1 MQFEI
6 RGDKPI
12 FLQLAEALEDY
23 ILKGVFP
30 EETQVP
36 STTELAI
43 SLKLNPATTNRAVN
57 QLVSEGILY
66 KKRGIGMFVST
77 GAREVIAAKRQSTFY
92 ENYVLPLIAESHNL
106 GISTAD
112 LISMIEREAI
122 PSEHN

>member
-1 MQFEI
+1 MQFEV

-30 EETQVP
+30 EETQIP

-57 QLVSEGILY
+57 LLVGEKS
-66 KKRGIGMFVST
+66 ST
-77 GAREVIAAKRQSTFY
+77 RAWNRNVRLLRRQGVIATKRQSAFFDD
-92 ENYVLPLIAESHNL
+92 YVVPLIAESLSL
-106 GISTAD
+106 GIPGK
-112 LISMIEREAI
+112 ISFR
-122 PSEHN
+122 